1 MGPVAVG
8 VSSWPRA
15 LTEPGGA
22 QFQVAPFRQAQGAAG
37 GQSVLRARR
46 VELDSTPFYMD
57 GSLRAALD
65 LRP

>member
-1 MGPVAVG
+1 VSVRGL

-15 LTEPGGA
+15 LTELGGA
-22 QFQVAPFRQAQGAAG
+22 QLDGSWRIVH
-37 GQSVLRARR
+37 
-46 VELDSTPFYMD
+46 EHDSTPFYLD

>member
-15 LTEPGGA
+15 LTELG
-22 QFQVAPFRQAQGAAG
+22 
-37 GQSVLRARR
+37 LRKIDGSWRI
-46 VELDSTPFYMD
+46 VHEHNSTPFYLD

>member
-15 LTEPGGA
+15 LTEPCG
-22 QFQVAPFRQAQGAAG
+22 AG
-37 GQSVLRARR
+37 GGSWRIVH
-46 VELDSTPFYMD
+46 EHNSTPFYLD

>member
-8 VSSWPRA
+8 VSSWPR
-15 LTEPGGA
+15 
-22 QFQVAPFRQAQGAAG
+22 QFVASSANRAG
-37 GQSVLRARR
+37 RR
-46 VELDSTPFYMD
+46 KIDGSWRIVHEHNSTPFYLD